1 MQLVL
6 LGEKG
11 KLLLSPQQVV
21 IGNHKDT
28 MVHLKY
34 NGGSRIIPIESSKDK
49 GIVDSGFKNRD
60 VIEFCGSKGIKREYS
75 NARTPQQN
83 GVAERK
89 NMTLIE
95 AARTMLADSF
105 LPNTFW
111 AEAVSTACY
120 VLNKFAGKSDEGFL
134 VGYSLQSKAFRVYN
148 LETKRVEENLHINFL
163 ENKPNVAG
171 KGPNW
176 LFDLDYL
183 TDSMNYHP
191 IRSENQANQHA
202 GQQEANQNAG
212 TEDII
217 EAGDSEQED
226 ESAQDCFVLPIWPS
240 YSSTITPDLKT
251 DEKRDGPREEEQVF
265 MDELERLK
273 RQEKEANEEAE
284 ALRKKFE
291 HLVIK
296 EGAARPSSTNIFSTV
311 STPAKASSTNLV
323 NTVSL
328 PVSTA
333 SLHEGLSLSDPTNP
347 EEDDFLVGYS
357 LQSKAFRVYNL
368 ETKRV
373 EENLHINFLENKPNV
388 AGKGPTWL
396 FDLDYLTDSMNYHPV
411 SSENQANL
419 HAGQQ
424 EANQNAGT
432 EDIIEAGDSEQ
443 EDESA
448 QDCFVLPIWPSYSST
463 ITPDLKT
470 DEKRDGPREE
480 EQVFMDELE
489 RLKRQEK
496 EANEEAEALRKKFEH
511 LVIKEGAA
519 RTSSTNIFS
528 TVSTPAKASSTN
540 LVNTVSIPVST
551 ASPHEGL
558 SLSDLTNPEEDDSE
572 IPPLED
578 IYQNSTDG
586 IFTTSSYDDE
596 GAVADFTNL
605 ETVVNVSP
613 IPTSRIHSTHPKALI
628 LGDPTSAVQTRSK
641 LHKSSGAHAFVS
653 YVQKQRRNNHKDFHH
668 CLFACF
674 LSQHEPKKI
683 SEALED
689 ESWVDAMQEEL
700 LQFKIQKVWVL
711 VDLPYGKKAIG
722 TKWVYR
728 NKKDERGVVVRN
740 KARLVAQGHR
750 QEEGIDYDEV
760 FAHVARI
767 EAIRIFL
774 AFASYM
780 GFIVYQMDVKSAF
793 LYGKIDEEVY
803 VSQPPGFL
811 DPKYPKKVYKVV
823 KALYGLHQAL
833 RACFGSTKKS
843 WCDEFEALM
852 KSKFQMSSIGE
863 LTFFLGLQV
872 KQKADGIFLS
882 QDKYVAEIL
891 KKFDFANVK
900 TASTPIETQKPLVKD
915 EKASDVD
922 VHLCRS
928 MIGSLMYLTA
938 SRPDIMFAVCACS
951 RFQVTPKSSHL
962 SAVKRI
968 FRYLKGK
975 PKLGLWYPRVSSFD
989 LESYSDSDYAGANLD
1004 RKSTTGGC
1012 QFLGRRLISWQCKKQ
1027 TIVATSTTEAEY
1039 VAAASCCGQVLWI
1052 QNQMLDYGFNFMN
1065 TKIYIDNE
1073 STICIVKN
1081 PVYHSKTK
1089 HIAIRHHFIRDAYE
1103 KKLIQVLKIHTDDNV
1118 ADYSPRHLNT
1128 MAVLDSC
1135 PKHNMVAYLEK
1146 SEGNAE
1152 FHEIIDFLKRSSIH
1166 HALTVIRHIT
1176 CQSSWQDP
1184 VSISEA
1190 SIRSD
1195 LLFDDADGIDSLP
1208 NQAIFDAIQ
1217 LMGSK
1222 STSWDQIPTNIATA
1236 VICLT
1241 SNQKY
1246 NFSKLILIGKQLAN
1260 VSVPLDHFPVNTLTS
1275 KVFSFM
1281 VKKGKHFSGKV
1292 TPLFATML
1300 VQPTQDEGAPSERQ
1314 SEAQPTPSPAPTS
1327 KVPTEPQTDSSP
1339 AQTSEVPIE
1348 HQPNLSPRPS
1358 PTTTIPDSIP
1368 VSDQAKNTRLKA
1380 QITKLKKQLNISQ
1393 RNIGCHQEETENAH
1407 NEGRTREMVDEDKEI
1422 DENILSTPP
1431 SPKIEIPKDKGKKK
1445 IEEEDESKSESD
1457 GIPEAEKKFK
1467 QLESDEEMARKIQ
1480 EEWEGEEERNRIAE
1494 EKAANEALIRNFDD
1508 IKARIEADRL
1518 LAEKLQEQEREQFTI
1533 EERAKFLHDTIAAQ
1547 RKFLAQQ
1554 RSEAIRNRPPTK
1566 NQLRNQMMTYLKHN
1580 KRSDEDFISIGS
1592 AEDERLIKRM
1602 NEKGVDSSKSEVL
1615 KEESKEEVQKESKEE
1630 ESTRKRKLG
1639 TRKKM
1644 KSRKRRYIQNT
1655 SEDDSEK
1662 ENDELRLHLTIAP
1675 DEEKEVDYEILDR
1688 KYQSRLRQQ
1697 DLNAVYQLVMDRFQD
1712 EIPEGFDRVL
1722 WGDLMVMFNPDDEN
1736 EFWNSQ
1742 HGLD

>member
-1 MQLVL
+1 
-6 LGEKG
+6 
-11 KLLLSPQQVV
+11 
-21 IGNHKDT
+21 
-28 MVHLKY
+28 
-34 NGGSRIIPIESSKDK
+34 
-49 GIVDSGFKNRD
+49 
-60 VIEFCGSKGIKREYS
+60 
-75 NARTPQQN
+75 
-83 GVAERK
+83 
-89 NMTLIE
+89 
-95 AARTMLADSF
+95 
-105 LPNTFW
+105 
-111 AEAVSTACY
+111 
-120 VLNKFAGKSDEGFL
+120 
-134 VGYSLQSKAFRVYN
+134 
-148 LETKRVEENLHINFL
+148 IN
-163 ENKPNVAG
+163 V
-171 KGPNW
+171 
-176 LFDLDYL
+176 
-183 TDSMNYHP
+183 
-191 IRSENQANQHA
+191 
-202 GQQEANQNAG
+202 
-212 TEDII
+212 
-217 EAGDSEQED
+217 GDSKTED

-333 SLHEGLSLSDPTNP
+333 SPHEGLSLSDP
-347 EEDDFLVGYS
+347 
-357 LQSKAFRVYNL
+357 
-368 ETKRV
+368 
-373 EENLHINFLENKPNV
+373 
-388 AGKGPTWL
+388 
-396 FDLDYLTDSMNYHPV
+396 
-411 SSENQANL
+411 
-419 HAGQQ
+419 
-424 EANQNAGT
+424 
-432 EDIIEAGDSEQ
+432 
-443 EDESA
+443 
-448 QDCFVLPIWPSYSST
+448 
-463 ITPDLKT
+463 
-470 DEKRDGPREE
+470 
-480 EQVFMDELE
+480 
-489 RLKRQEK
+489 
-496 EANEEAEALRKKFEH
+496 
-511 LVIKEGAA
+511 
-519 RTSSTNIFS
+519 
-528 TVSTPAKASSTN
+528 
-540 LVNTVSIPVST
+540 
-551 ASPHEGL
+551 
-558 SLSDLTNPEEDDSE
+558 TNPEEDDSE

-578 IYQNSTDG
+578 IYQHSTEG

-628 LGDPTSAVQTRSK
+628 LGDPNSAVQTRSK

-653 YVQKQRRNNHKDFHH
+653 YVQKQRRNNHKDFQH

-700 LQFKIQKVWVL
+700 LQFEIQKVWVL

-760 FAHVARI
+760 FAPVARI

-811 DPKYPKKVYKVV
+811 DPKYPQKVYKVV
-823 KALYGLHQAL
+823 KALYGLHQAP
-833 RACFGSTKKS
+833 RAWYATLST
-843 WCDEFEALM
+843 
-852 KSKFQMSSIGE
+852 
-863 LTFFLGLQV
+863 FLLKNGYRRV
-872 KQKADGIFLS
+872 KQKEDGIFIS

-915 EKASDVD
+915 EEASDVD
-922 VHLCRS
+922 VHLYRS

-1118 ADYSPRHLNT
+1118 ADLLTKAFNFRGSLRRVTDDTEALLIPTLFILWLDKVSTASAKLVPLGKVGTAIETLKKNTAMALISLFTTISLSST

-1146 SEGNAE
+1146 TKGNTE
-1152 FHEIIDFLKRSSIH
+1152 FHEIIDFLKRSLIH
-1166 HALTVIRHIT
+1166 HALT
-1176 CQSSWQDP
+1176 
-1184 VSISEA
+1184 
-1190 SIRSD
+1190 
-1195 LLFDDADGIDSLP
+1195 
-1208 NQAIFDAIQ
+1208 
-1217 LMGSK
+1217 
-1222 STSWDQIPTNIATA
+1222 
-1236 VICLT
+1236 
-1241 SNQKY
+1241 
-1246 NFSKLILIGKQLAN
+1246 
-1260 VSVPLDHFPVNTLTS
+1260 
-1275 KVFSFM
+1275 
-1281 VKKGKHFSGKV
+1281 KGKHFSGKV

-1300 VQPTQDEGAPSERQ
+1300 VQPTQDESAPSERP
-1314 SEAQPTPSPAPTS
+1314 SEAQPTLSPAPTS
-1327 KVPTEPQTDSSP
+1327 EVPNEPQTDSSP

-1348 HQPNLSPRPS
+1348 QQTDLSPRPS
-1358 PTTTIPDSIP
+1358 PTPIIPDSVP
-1368 VSDQAKNTRLKA
+1368 ETSGENLGGHSSSDKSLSGNEGDMTLQSVYDLCLSLCAQVSDQAKEIQLLKA
-1380 QITKLKKQLNISQ
+1380 QITKLKKQAKPVIKHHRAWLKSVSLKQ
-1393 RNIGCHQEETENAH
+1393 RFPSKSFSKKHRVHKESIPVDHMETENAQD
-1407 NEGRTREMVDEDKEI
+1407 EGRTREMVDENKEI
-1422 DENILSTPP
+1422 DEIRLSTEDVLSTDKAGTDEHIKGTKEHIEGTEEQIESTDEQREGTEEKVESTDGQRKAKVLLNMSQAKAVSREKEKGVELKDIEEADRPRP
-1431 SPKIEIPKDKGKKK
+1431 TSTRSLLTLKPLPKIDPKDKGKKK

-1457 GIPEAEKKFK
+1457 GIPQAEKKFT
-1467 QLESDEEMARKIQ
+1467 QLESDEELARKIQ
-1480 EEWEGEEERNRIAE
+1480 EEWEEEEERNIIAE

-1508 IKARIEADRL
+1508 IKERIEADKL

-1533 EERAKFLHDTIAAQ
+1533 EERAKFLHDTIAPQ
-1547 RKFLAQQ
+1547 RRFLAQQ
-1554 RSEAIRNRPPTK
+1554 NFLSSIKIIFKLHVMLIPPL
-1566 NQLRNQMMTYLKHN
+1566 NLCIMFSYLPPL
-1580 KRSDEDFISIGS
+1580 F
-1592 AEDERLIKRM
+1592 ER
-1602 NEKGVDSSKSEVL
+1602 
-1615 KEESKEEVQKESKEE
+1615 
-1630 ESTRKRKLG
+1630 
-1639 TRKKM
+1639 
-1644 KSRKRRYIQNT
+1644 
-1655 SEDDSEK
+1655 
-1662 ENDELRLHLTIAP
+1662 
-1675 DEEKEVDYEILDR
+1675 IL
-1688 KYQSRLRQQ
+1688 
-1697 DLNAVYQLVMDRFQD
+1697 
-1712 EIPEGFDRVL
+1712 
-1722 WGDLMVMFNPDDEN
+1722 
-1736 EFWNSQ
+1736 
-1742 HGLD
+1742 